1 MKKLISVFLALI
13 LVFSALP
20 LALQVSAVDN
30 SGDSPVFDLPTVFFR
45 GNGEPIVD
53 EEGNTVYDF
62 DVTTDQ
68 IKEIAAKV
76 VPELAIAMLAEKKSG
91 AAAYDNYYKVFGEE
105 MSKLYE
111 RCQLDENGN
120 PKYGTGISAKNKAD
134 NEDMRHENRAAPNGK
149 FRHMDYQFNN
159 DWRLDPFD
167 TVDAI
172 DAFIDD
178 ILKATKAPKVNLL
191 CTCLGGDLVLAYIAK
206 YGTAKINGIG
216 FEQTVAFGA
225 ELIDETFSGNMNLD
239 PDAIQRFVQDG
250 FLRKEMAGLG
260 DVLYTFLDETVA
272 LLQDGGILQGVT
284 GAFMDKLY
292 AKLYEGLVPELV
304 LATYGTWAGYWTM
317 VTADHYASTRDF
329 IFGQPGSEKYEK
341 YKGLIAK
348 LDHYD
353 TEVRQKI
360 PTLLQQA
367 KDDGHPVAITVYY
380 GDQMPPILKSAD
392 EQGDVWT
399 TVRYASLGAKAAKIG
414 TTLSDDYI
422 AERTAAGY
430 GAYISPDKI
439 IDASTAEFPDTTFFV
454 KGAYH
459 NDKGVGVSL
468 VFAPVFNSGATV
480 QSVGSYPQF
489 LVHDRETYALNPMT
503 AENMNT
509 EKYDTSEKK
518 TGLFDRLISFLKNL
532 FSWFSTLFTLIKNR

>member
-20 LALQVSAVDN
+20 LTMQAFAAD
-30 SGDSPVFDLPTVFFR
+30 PTRFDLPTVYFR
-45 GNGEPIVD
+45 GNGEPIID
-53 EEGNTVYDF
+53 EDGNTVYDF
-62 DVTTDQ
+62 DVTKDQ
-68 IKEIAAKV
+68 IKEVAAKV
-76 VPELAIAMLAEKKSG
+76 LPELAIAMIAENKSG
-91 AAAYDNYYKVFGEE
+91 AAAYDSYYKTFGEE

-134 NEDMRHENRAAPNGK
+134 NEVMRHENRADGNGK
-149 FRHMDYQFNN
+149 YGHMDYQFNN

-172 DAFIDD
+172 DAFITD

-216 FEQTVAFGA
+216 FQQTVAFGA

-239 PDAIQRFVQDG
+239 PDAIQRFVQDD
-250 FLRKEMAGLG
+250 FLREEMAGIG
-260 DVLYTFLDETVA
+260 DVLFTFLNETVA

-439 IDASTAEFPDTTFFV
+439 IDASTAMFPDTTWFI
-454 KGAYH
+454 KGAIH
-459 NDKGVGVSL
+459 NDIGVRNERIY
-468 VFAPVFNSGATV
+468 APAFNRGATV
-480 QSVGSYPQF
+480 NEIPGFPQF
-489 LVHDRETYALNPMT
+489 LVFDRSTSILSPMT

-518 TGLFDRLISFLKNL
+518 TGLFDRLLSFLKNL

>member
-20 LALQVSAVDN
+20 LTMQAFAAEQKI
-30 SGDSPVFDLPTVFFR
+30 FDLPTVFFR

-91 AAAYDNYYKVFGEE
+91 EAAYDNYYKVFGEE

-120 PKYGTGISAKNKAD
+120 PKYGTGISAQNKAD
-134 NEDMRHENRAAPNGK
+134 NESTRHRNTAVNGK
-149 FRHMDYQFNN
+149 YGHMDYQFNN

-178 ILKATKAPKVNLL
+178 ILKATGAPKVNLL
-191 CTCLGGDLVLAYIAK
+191 CTCLGGDLVLAYLAK
-206 YGTAKINGIG
+206 YGTKKINGIG
-216 FEQTVAFGA
+216 FQQTVAFGA

-239 PDAIQRFVQDG
+239 PDAIRRFVQDD
-250 FLRKEMAGLG
+250 FLREEMAGLG
-260 DVLYTFLDETVA
+260 DVLYAFLNETLA

-304 LATYGTWAGYWTM
+304 LATYGTWPGYWTM

-353 TEVRQKI
+353 TAVRQKI

-367 KDDGHPVAITVYY
+367 KDEDHPVAISVYY
-380 GDQMPPILKSAD
+380 GAQMPPILKSAD

-439 IDASTAEFPDTTFFV
+439 IDASTAMFPDTTWFV
-454 KGAYH
+454 KGAIH
-459 NDKGVGVSL
+459 NDKGVGISR
-468 VFAPVFNSGATV
+468 VFATAFNDGGTV
-480 QSVGSYPQF
+480 RTVDIYPQF
-489 LVHDRETYALNPMT
+489 LVHDRTNLTLKPMT
-503 AENMNT
+503 EENMNT
-509 EKYDTSEKK
+509 EKFDTSAPK
-518 TGLFDRLISFLKNL
+518 TGLFDRLLSFLKNL